1 MVSFIHLDLKDITN
15 NYPAGAV
22 LDDTT
27 KKTASGIE
35 VTADVMIGFTLN
47 PVNPPNIEINTAS

>member
-1 MVSFIHLDLKDITN
+1 MVSFILLDTQDITN

-22 LDDTT
+22 FDDTT
-27 KKTASGIE
+27 KRTASGIE
-35 VTADVMIGFTLN
+35 VTADEMIGFSLN